1 MPYLKPTLFW
11 HARGFRRPS
20 KRSLA
25 KGVIVLFYKPLTGL
39 IIILVLVMTQG
50 CAFSRGT
57 LGDDISSESVLAI
70 KKDTT
75 TKTEVL
81 SLLGAPDRL
90 LQVNGRD
97 VFQYYRYDAKVGSL
111 LLILVNFSRISI
123 KSDDLFVI
131 LNREGIVEDVI
142 LSKRTDGME
151 FRFWP
156 FGQ

>member
-1 MPYLKPTLFW
+1 MI
-11 HARGFRRPS
+11 FRRSPLLLIL
-20 KRSLA
+20 LA
-25 KGVIVLFYKPLTGL
+25 MLLH
-39 IIILVLVMTQG
+39 G

-57 LGDDISSESVLAI
+57 LGDEISSESVAAI
-70 KKDTT
+70 KKATT

-111 LLILVNFSRISI
+111 LLILVNFSRVSI

-131 LNREGIVEDVI
+131 FTSEGIVEDVI
-142 LSKRTDGME
+142 LSKRTDGLE

>member
-1 MPYLKPTLFW
+1 MVFL
-11 HARGFRRPS
+11 
-20 KRSLA
+20 RSSLILMT
-25 KGVIVLFYKPLTGL
+25 VGL
-39 IIILVLVMTQG
+39 LVQG

-57 LGDDISSESVLAI
+57 LGDDIRSESVVAI
-70 KKDTT
+70 KKGTT
-75 TKTEVL
+75 TKAEML

-111 LLILVNFSRISI
+111 LLILINFSRVSV
-123 KSDDLFVI
+123 KSDDLFVV

-142 LSKRTDGME
+142 LSKRTDGLE

-156 FGQ
+156 FGE